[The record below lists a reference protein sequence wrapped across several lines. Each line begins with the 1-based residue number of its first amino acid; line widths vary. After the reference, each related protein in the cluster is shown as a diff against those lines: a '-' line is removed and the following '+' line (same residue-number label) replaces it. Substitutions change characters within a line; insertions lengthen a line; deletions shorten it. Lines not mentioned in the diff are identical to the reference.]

1 MPKLIII
8 EGPDRSGK
16 DTLIKNLQKRHPN
29 SRKIHWGYPSGQ
41 TNDEKTEW
49 QKNSFK
55 TQFENWN
62 LSKELNILDYVIWNR
77 SHIGEYV
84 YGTIYRNS
92 EPNTWIPALEDEYL
106 KNDLKVYLV
115 FLTADP
121 AFTLSQDDGNS
132 YSININDKKLELE
145 TFNKAFASSKIQN
158 KRIFSVHDENGY
170 YPAEG
175 ILHQVLK
182 FINDKH

>member
-8 EGPDRSGK
+8 EGQDRSGK
-16 DTLIKNLQKRHPN
+16 DTLIRNLQIKYPS
-29 SRKIHWGYPSGQ
+29 SRTTHWGYPSGK

-49 QKNSFK
+49 QKSSFK
-55 TQFENWN
+55 SEFENWK
-62 LSKELNILDYVIWNR
+62 LSKELNVLDYVIWNR

-84 YGTIYRNS
+84 YGTLYRNS
-92 EPNTWIPALEDEYL
+92 EPSTWIPALEDEYL
-106 KNDLKVYLV
+106 KNDPDVYLV
-115 FLTADP
+115 FLSADP
-121 AFTLSQDDGNS
+121 VFTLSQDDGNS
-132 YSININDKKLELE
+132 YSVKLDDKKLELQAFSSAVE
-145 TFNKAFASSKIQN
+145 SSAIRNKIT
-158 KRIFSVHDENGY
+158 FSVHNENGY